1 MMKYVIIGNGASGA
15 SAAAKIRKLD
25 KEGTVD
31 VFTTEDVPY
40 YYRPKLIDY
49 LAKEVPFEKCILSG
63 EKWFTDNRIN
73 LHINTEIVSITPE
86 KNEVV
91 TKDGEVF
98 TYDRLLLSVGAN
110 CFVPPIPGS
119 ASEKVF
125 TVKDKNDTD
134 RIMELAASSKS
145 AILIGGGLLG
155 LETGNS
161 LRKLGLKVKV
171 VEFFPRLLPRQLDVE
186 GAAMLEKQLTSMG
199 FEFYLGKVSEKIED
213 IEKSMKLTLKS
224 GEVLDGDF
232 IIISAG
238 IRPDLKLA
246 SGAGI
251 KVNKGIVV
259 DNYMKTSVDNIYAA
273 GDAIEHDG
281 KLYGIWPPAK
291 EQGDIAGENMVKPGS
306 KEYKGTLF
314 SHKLKVVGID
324 LVSMGDIDADG
335 KLQSKVHKDEKAFVY
350 KKAVVSDGKLAG
362 CIMLGTI
369 DGEKQ
374 VAKAISDSRPFEE
387 VKEFFA

>member
-1 MMKYVIIGNGASGA
+1 MTKYVIVGNGAAGA
-15 SAAAKIRKLD
+15 SAAAKIKKLD

-73 LHINTEIVSITPE
+73 LHMNTEIVSITPE
-86 KNEVV
+86 KNEIV
-91 TKDGEVF
+91 TKDGKVF
-98 TYDRLLLSVGAN
+98 TYDRLLLAVGTN

-119 ASEKVF
+119 DSGKVF
-125 TVKDKNDTD
+125 TVKDKHDTD

-171 VEFFPRLLPRQLDVE
+171 VEFFPRLLPRQLDME
-186 GAAMLEKQLTSMG
+186 GAAILEKQLTSMG

-246 SGAGI
+246 PI
-251 KVNKGIVV
+251 
-259 DNYMKTSVDNIYAA
+259 
-273 GDAIEHDG
+273 
-281 KLYGIWPPAK
+281 LY
-291 EQGDIAGENMVKPGS
+291 Q
-306 KEYKGTLF
+306 
-314 SHKLKVVGID
+314 
-324 LVSMGDIDADG
+324 
-335 KLQSKVHKDEKAFVY
+335 
-350 KKAVVSDGKLAG
+350 
-362 CIMLGTI
+362 
-369 DGEKQ
+369 
-374 VAKAISDSRPFEE
+374 
-387 VKEFFA
+387 

>member
-1 MMKYVIIGNGASGA
+1 MTKYVIIGNGAAGA

-31 VFTTEDVPY
+31 VFTKENVPY

-63 EKWFTDNRIN
+63 EKWFADNRIN
-73 LHINTEIVSITPE
+73 LHMNTEITSISPE
-86 KNEVV
+86 KNEIV
-91 TKDGEVF
+91 TKNGTVF
-98 TYDRLLLSVGAN
+98 TYDRLLLAVGAN

-119 ASEKVF
+119 DSEKVF
-125 TVKDKNDTD
+125 TVKDKQDTD
-134 RIMELAASSKS
+134 RIMELASSSKS
-145 AILIGGGLLG
+145 AIIIGGGLLG

-171 VEFFPRLLPRQLDVE
+171 VEFFPRLLPRQLDIE
-186 GAAMLEKQLTSMG
+186 GAAMLEKQLVSMG
-199 FEFYLGKVSEKIED
+199 FEFYLGKTSEKIESSGD
-213 IEKSMKLTLKS
+213 LMKLTLKS
-224 GEVLDGDF
+224 GEVLEGDF

-238 IRPDLKLA
+238 VRPDLKLA
-246 SGAGI
+246 ACI

-259 DNYMKTSVDNIYAA
+259 DNYMKTSVENIYGA
-273 GDAIEHDG
+273 GDAIEHEG
-281 KLYGIWPPAK
+281 RLYGIWPPAK
-291 EQGDIAGENMVKPGS
+291 EQGEIAGENMVKPGS

-324 LVSMGDIDADG
+324 LVSIGNIDGDN
-335 KLQSKVHKDEKAFVY
+335 KLESEVQRDEKTFIY
-350 KKAVVSDGKLAG
+350 KKAVISDGKIAG
-362 CIMLGTI
+362 SIMLGNI

-374 VAKAISDSRPFEE
+374 VAKAISDGRAFEE
-387 VKEFFA
+387 VKEFFI

>member
-1 MMKYVIIGNGASGA
+1 MKYVIIGNGAAGA

-63 EKWFTDNRIN
+63 EKWFTDNRVN

-86 KNEVV
+86 KNEVA
-91 TKDGEVF
+91 TKDGKVF

-119 ASEKVF
+119 DSEKVF

-145 AILIGGGLLG
+145 VILIGGGLLG

-186 GAAMLEKQLTSMG
+186 GAAMLEKQLISMG

-213 IEKSMKLTLKS
+213 IENSMKLTLKS

-251 KVNKGIVV
+251 KVNKGIIV

-324 LVSMGDIDADG
+324 LVSMGDIDVDG
-335 KLQSKVHKDEKAFVY
+335 KLQSKVHKDEKSFVY
-350 KKAVVSDGKLAG
+350 KKAVISDSKLAG
-362 CIMLGTI
+362 SIMLGNI

-374 VAKAISDSRPFEE
+374 VAKAVSDGRPFEE
-387 VKEFFA
+387 IKEFFA